1 VVILLGSHN
10 GGHQFSI
17 WAVNLLSLRIFGEI
31 LTPYSLLPRTKI
43 VQKGSRKMAICQN
56 CGKKTT
62 FGRNRPWSKK
72 STRRT
77 FRPNLQKITVYEEGQ
92 KTRKVLCT
100 KCIRTLVKIN

>member
-1 VVILLGSHN
+1 
-10 GGHQFSI
+10 
-17 WAVNLLSLRIFGEI
+17 
-31 LTPYSLLPRTKI
+31 
-43 VQKGSRKMAICQN
+43 MAICQN

-100 KCIRTLVKIN
+100 KCIRTLVKVN